1 MAEPVVVEAVV
12 QEAVVAEA
20 AVAGHAENVE
30 EKCRGE
36 LLGCMDPCGQYPV
49 WVGVPPELK
58 KKGAKNIHFCLNCR
72 RYLRVRAARVRTVDL
87 STEEMQK
94 TWLKQGGPGPWKS
107 KQERFAVFNYAGK
120 CTPGK
125 AIVIW
130 ASNISESS
138 IQAHGSPIPQEW
150 CEEVAGKQCL
160 ILEWRSHDF
169 QPRKTRKR
177 KRAAEGGG
185 RARMARARTAR
196 AAKTA
201 REASAARATRTTR
214 AARTTGA
221 RTARTARTARRQARG
236 KASPRRR
243 RSALG
248 PGHASA
254 LGPGPGHKETRR
266 RVNCRRS
273 HRS

>member
-1 MAEPVVVEAVV
+1 MHGRAAATLPLPLLSPGHERRGSNMAEPVVVEAVV

-177 KRAAEGGG
+177 KRAAASFLLAAYTLEVSD
-185 RARMARARTAR
+185 RRTPLVTCRM
-196 AAKTA
+196 
-201 REASAARATRTTR
+201 
-214 AARTTGA
+214 
-221 RTARTARTARRQARG
+221 
-236 KASPRRR
+236 
-243 RSALG
+243 
-248 PGHASA
+248 
-254 LGPGPGHKETRR
+254 
-266 RVNCRRS
+266 
-273 HRS
+273 